1 MLVYGCCN
9 PDGEDNAFKGV
20 YLRKEDISSLVNT
33 NAFNKLP
40 VKIEHT
46 GEPVGEIVSA
56 WKNGEKLDCVM
67 RINDNS
73 IDSMFAR
80 EFIKNRTCPELS
92 LSYTVTMENSKDGL
106 KGERKEL
113 IEVSIVRKGARD
125 GCHIHAFSKK

>member
-1 MLVYGCCN
+1 MLVYGTAN
-9 PDGEDNAFKGV
+9 PDGEDDNFKGV
-20 YLRKEDISSLVNT
+20 FLRKEDIASLVST
-33 NAFNKLP
+33 NALHKLP

-80 EFIKNRTCPELS
+80 EFIKSRTCPELS
-92 LSYTVTMENSKDGL
+92 LSYTVTMQNSKEGL

-113 IEVSIVRKGARD
+113 IEVSIVRKGARPD
-125 GCHIHAFSKK
+125 CTIHGFSK